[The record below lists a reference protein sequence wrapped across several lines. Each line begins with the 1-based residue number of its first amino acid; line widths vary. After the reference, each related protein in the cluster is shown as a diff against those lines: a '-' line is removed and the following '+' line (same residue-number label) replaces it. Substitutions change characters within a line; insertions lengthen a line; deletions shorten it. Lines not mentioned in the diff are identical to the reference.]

1 MKSFLLDKFCF
12 SQTPVFIIKIALE
25 SRRIISSYFEIFK
38 KRRLRKIRKFCVD
51 APSNSDWLSPVS
63 SADRFKF
70 YILRA
75 RTYNARKFT
84 KLDRIHIKFIYSTLD
99 KISTP

>member
-38 KRRLRKIRKFCVD
+38 KRRLRKIRKFGVD
-51 APSNSDWLSPVS
+51 APSNLDGFLLGLST
-63 SADRFKF
+63 DRFKF
-70 YILRA
+70 HILR
-75 RTYNARKFT
+75 T
-84 KLDRIHIKFIYSTLD
+84 RINL
-99 KISTP
+99 